1 MLVKEW
7 TNWINT
13 AGLKTEKK
21 LVALSTFRARF
32 LSAIRET
39 AATSALIRAPKK
51 HKAANKTFVE
61 FLLLRRKEISDRE
74 RRTKDPSIGGIT

>member
-1 MLVKEW
+1 MHVKAW

-13 AGLKTEKK
+13 GGPKTEKK
-21 LVALSTFRARF
+21 WVALSTFRARF

-61 FLLLRRKEISDRE
+61 FFLLRRKEINDRE
-74 RRTKDPSIGGIT
+74 KRTKDPSMGGIT